1 MTQPPVTL
9 VTQLTPV
16 YDAATIARF
25 WAKVEVKNSDDCWLW
40 TGCKVSGYGCFRANG
55 KASRASRVSWEIAN
69 GLIPPGMVVCHRC
82 DNPACVNPAHLF
94 LGSHADNVADKMRKG
109 RGRWKVHHGEQH
121 GMHVLSESDV
131 LEIRRLFDGE
141 YGTQAKLA
149 RRFGVSKMQISRIVR
164 RERWTQLHDE

>member
-1 MTQPPVTL
+1 MPLKDISDEEV
-9 VTQLTPV
+9 VK
-16 YDAATIARF
+16 RF
-25 WAKVEVKNSDDCWLW
+25 WEKVENVGGDGCWIW
-40 TGCKVSGYGCFRANG
+40 TAFRNLGGYGKF
-55 KASRASRVSWEIAN
+55 ASKTNTFAHRLSWIIAN
-69 GLIPPGMVVCHRC
+69 GPIPTGMIVCHRC